1 MDLCYTTTW
10 DSGIGSKHLRR
21 LLIFVILCSLLL
33 IKEIN
38 ESESIALYP
47 DICHIVFQT
56 GILRLDF
63 FFFFFLPRLN
73 VCTTKILWTAKLFA
87 SILIIVYRKN
97 FISARIKKNG
107 ENTRNR
113 DPDRVFETMRDT
125 HTAFNSTTINR
136 LAQNICTLF
145 KTCSL

>member
-73 VCTTKILWTAKLFA
+73 VCTTKNLGTVKLFA

-97 FISARIKKNG
+97 FISARIKKMEKILG
-107 ENTRNR
+107 IAI
-113 DPDRVFETMRDT
+113 PIGFLKQCGT
-125 HTAFNSTTINR
+125 HTQPLI
-136 LAQNICTLF
+136 LQQ
-145 KTCSL
+145 

>member
-1 MDLCYTTTW
+1 MDLCYTTTL

-63 FFFFFLPRLN
+63 FFFFF
-73 VCTTKILWTAKLFA
+73 T
-87 SILIIVYRKN
+87 
-97 FISARIKKNG
+97 
-107 ENTRNR
+107 
-113 DPDRVFETMRDT
+113 
-125 HTAFNSTTINR
+125 
-136 LAQNICTLF
+136 
-145 KTCSL
+145 

>member
-73 VCTTKILWTAKLFA
+73 VCTTKNLGTAKLFA

-97 FISARIKKNG
+97 FISARIKKMEKILG
-107 ENTRNR
+107 IAI
-113 DPDRVFETMRDT
+113 PIGFLKQCGT
-125 HTAFNSTTINR
+125 HTQPLI
-136 LAQNICTLF
+136 LQQ
-145 KTCSL
+145 

>member
-73 VCTTKILWTAKLFA
+73 VCTTKNLGTAKLFA

-97 FISARIKKNG
+97 FISARIKMEKILG
-107 ENTRNR
+107 IAI
-113 DPDRVFETMRDT
+113 PIGFLKQCGT
-125 HTAFNSTTINR
+125 HTQPLI
-136 LAQNICTLF
+136 LQQ
-145 KTCSL
+145 

>member
-73 VCTTKILWTAKLFA
+73 VCTTKNLGTAKLFA
-87 SILIIVYRKN
+87 SILIIVYRKKN
-97 FISARIKKNG
+97 KKKMEKILG
-107 ENTRNR
+107 IAI
-113 DPDRVFETMRDT
+113 PIGFLKQCGT
-125 HTAFNSTTINR
+125 HTQPLI
-136 LAQNICTLF
+136 LQQ
-145 KTCSL
+145 